1 MRESNFAFPAQNRAC
16 VCISSQ
22 LYDRRAL
29 DTNSPLPLFNSLTHL
44 VYLTSTSPRI
54 REIMTMDGGLERLV
68 RILHDFCI
76 SPPPPEN
83 PAIFYGLSPPGAH
96 SSKPV
101 PTLLPKTWDK
111 HAAYRFS
118 LAFQCIVNIGVR
130 GSEPIRSRVVQAGT
144 LEVVGC
150 ILEAWLASKG
160 FPVGP
165 SVGANGMPRESR
177 EQRLARRQAQL
188 ESRQREQAAAIARAL
203 ERQIATEQ
211 LTRSADTSIASIDT
225 SQDEPMQTE
234 QATPGASRAQD
245 TDTSAETSTNATPNG
260 GNTPTGTVVVP
271 ARDRSGTIIA
281 RPVWDQ
287 PANTTRRP
295 HRSRLNVPAASAGP
309 STSTSAAN
317 SRPETET
324 EDDGDVDMDR
334 ESRDGDAP
342 SPSPER
348 QPSDTGT
355 IRATH
360 SRRAV
365 GIVSDTAGPA
375 GPGASMDMN
384 SDPHIVINDEGVVT
398 GVGVEDGIVSLEAND
413 DFAMGAPPGAPGAID
428 GPPAR
433 AVADA
438 HAGAGERTP
447 RAGTTNLPMTAAR
460 PNMAGAFL
468 SPTAADAPG
477 ARQAEGGTPARQN
490 TIRGGNAANAAG
502 TAAAGGAAHHHH
514 HHHARETET
523 GPYRDEDVLL
533 SLQLLAYLSKYP
545 HCREAF
551 YTMRPSFHPATL
563 QLANEAGR
571 YGQSS
576 SSSGGNTASA
586 SSSTSTSRVAQASN
600 AGSAASSSSA
610 KDSHPFVKAFNT
622 ATGRGKEKEK
632 EKDKASASSSTAG
645 TGSSAAAAQ
654 GGSKPRMTNVFALV
668 ERFTYRHS
676 SSDLELSNPPPSL
689 PPEIQYW
696 AGVIMRNA
704 CRKDDSR
711 GGIRQCANMLCGKWE
726 RFPREFAKC
735 RRCRKAKYCG
745 KECQSTAWSE
755 GHRFWCSAKEP
766 EEEGEHHHHQNGESS
781 RAAAATGTAAAA
793 AGGAANMANASVTAG
808 GTVVGRAERREAR
821 ERERQAR
828 AAAVAAA
835 GGGGDTTRQGAAEE
849 RGADQ
854 TYWRTQDVRWRAE
867 MQATL
872 QSIVSPEVLRA
883 VNEANGRRDATGQG
897 ATPAQVAAAR
907 QALPALTAVLE
918 GRWSYPARDGA
929 AAGTEAEANSSNA
942 SATAVA
948 NTPTSSFAASNAEVL
963 ARLATAPDPEAMQR
977 LLQRIQ
983 GPRYRG
989 PRGEGAPGPSR
1000 EGSAAPRD
1008 GAETSE
1014 DVDMAID

>member
-203 ERQIATEQ
+203 ERQLATER
-211 LTRSADTSIASIDT
+211 LARSADTSIASIDT

-287 PANTTRRP
+287 PANTTRRA

-468 SPTAADAPG
+468 SPTVADTPG
-477 ARQAEGGTPARQN
+477 ARQAEGATPARQN

-502 TAAAGGAAHHHH
+502 TAATGGAGHHHH

-563 QLANEAGR
+563 QLANEAAR

-576 SSSGGNTASA
+576 SSSGANSASV

-600 AGSAASSSSA
+600 AGSSASSSSA

-632 EKDKASASSSTAG
+632 EKDKASASASAG
-645 TGSSAAAAQ
+645 ASSSAAAAQ

-766 EEEGEHHHHQNGESS
+766 EEEGEHHHHQTGESS
-781 RAAAATGTAAAA
+781 RGAAATGTAAAP
-793 AGGAANMANASVTAG
+793 GGVANLANASVTTG

-835 GGGGDTTRQGAAEE
+835 GGGVDTTRQGA
-849 RGADQ
+849 GDD
-854 TYWRTQDVRWRAE
+854 WRAQDARWRAE
-867 MQATL
+867 MHATL

-883 VNEANGRRDATGQG
+883 VNEANGRRDMTGQG
-897 ATPAQVAAAR
+897 TTPAQAAAAR
-907 QALPALTAVLE
+907 HALPALTAVLE
-918 GRWSYPARDGA
+918 GRWNYPSRDA
-929 AAGTEAEANSSNA
+929 AAGTEAEANTSNA

-948 NTPTSSFAASNAEVL
+948 NTPTSAFAASNAEVL

-977 LLQRIQ
+977 LMQRIQ

-989 PRGEGAPGPSR
+989 PRGEGVPGPSR

-1008 GAETSE
+1008 GAGTSE

>member
-76 SPPPPEN
+76 SPPPPDN
-83 PAIFYGLSPPGAH
+83 PAIFYGLSPPGSH
-96 SSKPV
+96 PPKPV
-101 PTLLPKTWDK
+101 PTLLPKSWDK

-130 GSEPIRSRVVQAGT
+130 GSESIRSRVVQAGT
-144 LEVVGC
+144 LDVVGC

-165 SVGANGMPRESR
+165 NVGANGMPRETR

-203 ERQIATEQ
+203 ERQIASERA
-211 LTRSADTSIASIDT
+211 LRSADSSIQSID
-225 SQDEPMQTE
+225 SSVDEPMQTE

-245 TDTSAETSTNATPNG
+245 TDTSADTSTNATPNG

-287 PANTTRRP
+287 PAANNTRRT

-365 GIVSDTAGPA
+365 GIVSDTAGPP

-433 AVADA
+433 AVADT

-460 PNMAGAFL
+460 PNIGGAFL
-468 SPTAADAPG
+468 TPDAADTPG
-477 ARQAEGGTPARQN
+477 ARPPQAITPARVN
-490 TIRGGNAANAAG
+490 TIRARN
-502 TAAAGGAAHHHH
+502 TGAADTPNGAGANHHHH
-514 HHHARETET
+514 HHHHHQRETET

-563 QLANEAGR
+563 QLANDSR

-576 SSSGGNTASA
+576 SSSSSRGAS
-586 SSSTSTSRVAQASN
+586 TSN
-600 AGSAASSSSA
+600 AGSSSSA
-610 KDSHPFVKAFNT
+610 KDQHPFVKAFNT

-632 EKDKASASSSTAG
+632 EKPSPSGSGSSSTGTGPASAS
-645 TGSSAAAAQ
+645 AA
-654 GGSKPRMTNVFALV
+654 KPRMTNVFALV

-676 SSDLELSNPPPSL
+676 SSDLESSNPPPSL

-755 GHRFWCSAKEP
+755 GHRFWCSAKDP
-766 EEEGEHHHHQNGESS
+766 EEEGEHHHQQTGESS
-781 RAAAATGTAAAA
+781 RTVG
-793 AGGAANMANASVTAG
+793 AGAGSNASVTSG

-821 ERERQAR
+821 DRERQERERFVERERRVERTETR
-828 AAAVAAA
+828 AARE
-835 GGGGDTTRQGAAEE
+835 GGEPGAWPGHQEA
-849 RGADQ
+849 RL
-854 TYWRTQDVRWRAE
+854 RAE
-867 MQATL
+867 VQATL
-872 QSIVSPEVLRA
+872 QGMITPIGTATTLPPPTAAQLA
-883 VNEANGRRDATGQG
+883 V
-897 ATPAQVAAAR
+897 AR

-918 GRWSYPARDGA
+918 GRWNLPPTRVQAAAQAAVAGGGETN
-929 AAGTEAEANSSNA
+929 AAGTEQAGRVEGGRWADPASEGSLERAWREVQGSRFGREWHRGRGGGEEA
-942 SATAVA
+942 
-948 NTPTSSFAASNAEVL
+948 
-963 ARLATAPDPEAMQR
+963 
-977 LLQRIQ
+977 
-983 GPRYRG
+983 
-989 PRGEGAPGPSR
+989 GPSR
-1000 EGSAAPRD
+1000 EEVGGGGGPAAGASPGAAGEGSGRT
-1008 GAETSE
+1008 GE
-1014 DVDMAID
+1014 DVDMMID